1 MTCLQVHLQVWE
13 LDAAGKRK
21 PGPVLDVKS
30 ESGAVEIGG
39 GGWTSVWKAQA
50 EMKEPLRSAVNLP
63 IDFEALTSFGPIDL
77 RPSGL

>member
-1 MTCLQVHLQVWE
+1 MQVWE
-13 LDAAGKRK
+13 LDASGKRK
-21 PGPVLDVKS
+21 ADTILDVHS

-39 GGWTSVWKAQA
+39 GGWNFVWKAQA

-63 IDFEALTSFGPIDL
+63 IDVEALTSFGPIDL